1 MNHNIPLSQSKAL
14 TLFNSMNAGR
24 GEEASEKKSGAS
36 RGWFTQFKERNCLC
50 NIKVQGEAT
59 SADVEATANYPEELA
74 KAINEGGY

>member
-36 RGWFTQFKERNCLC
+36 RRWFTQFKERNCLC